1 MKSSAARAFAPPLLL
16 MGLIFVL
23 SSVPGRVEEGMF
35 RVLTELD
42 PTWQNLLHIPIFG
55 LVQYL
60 WLRGFALKG
69 KSGPTYVALSF
80 ILTLGYGTL
89 DELHQ
94 YFVPGR
100 YASFLDV
107 LLNGCGAVLGALGF
121 WLFRKISGDNPETRF

>member
-1 MKSSAARAFAPPLLL
+1 MKSSMARAFAPPLLL

-35 RVLTELD
+35 RVLTGLD

-60 WLRGFALKG
+60 WLRGFALNG
-69 KSGPTYVALSF
+69 KTGPAYVALSF
-80 ILTLGYGTL
+80 CLTLGYGAL

-107 LLNGCGAVLGALGF
+107 LLDGVGAVLGAVGF
-121 WLFRKISGDNPETRF
+121 WVLGKLGGHNPKNV